1 MNADL
6 SGSMWSVAPELATS
20 KEVYLTLPREQTIE
34 CGGGLFSKAKT
45 VLGRYMVLTLLGSNL
60 DLDEAVGPP
69 IERSKGVVEAGAEAT
84 SELDAGSKVTL
95 RQEGV
100 E

>member
-6 SGSMWSVAPELATS
+6 SGSMWSVAPESATS
-20 KEVYLTLPREQTIE
+20 KEVCLALPREQTIE
-34 CGGGLFSKAKT
+34 CGGGLFSKART
-45 VLGRYMVLTLLGSNL
+45 VLGRYTVLTPLGSIL
-60 DLDEAVGPP
+60 DLVA
-69 IERSKGVVEAGAEAT
+69 

>member
-6 SGSMWSVAPELATS
+6 SGRMWSVAPKSATS
-20 KEVYLTLPREQTIE
+20 KEVCLTLPRKRTIE
-34 CGGGLFSKAKT
+34 CGGELFGNART

-84 SELDAGSKVTL
+84 SELDAGSKVPL